1 MNSVNE
7 KFKAIEDWQEY
18 LNQVNPNIMKL
29 GLDRV
34 KAVAEKLEVDRFD
47 NSKII
52 TVAGTNGKGSTA
64 TMLAKILDNSGI
76 RTGLYTSPH
85 ILRFSERIVCN
96 GVEVSDDE
104 LCLAFEK
111 VYEAQDQNDP

>member
-76 RTGLYTSPH
+76 RTGLYTSESCTGYYSNYFDKYKNREKA
-85 ILRFSERIVCN
+85 IEAAIREVGGIKN
-96 GVEVSDDE
+96 G
-104 LCLAFEK
+104 K
-111 VYEAQDQNDP
+111 